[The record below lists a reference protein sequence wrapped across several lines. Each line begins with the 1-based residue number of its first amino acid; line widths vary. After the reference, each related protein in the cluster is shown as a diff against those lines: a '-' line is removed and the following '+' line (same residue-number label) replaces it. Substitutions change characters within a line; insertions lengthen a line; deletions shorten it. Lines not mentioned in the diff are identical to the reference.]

1 MKKVKYRVGRGDPAC
16 FLPEGAMVDCYLV
29 YLGNCDDG
37 LLFMPANAK
46 YTYRGKT
53 KKDDNV
59 PFIFLGRE
67 AFETEFWVYN
77 SNGIVTLEYKTLDKN
92 KV

>member
-1 MKKVKYRVGRGDPAC
+1 
-16 FLPEGAMVDCYLV
+16 
-29 YLGNCDDG
+29 
-37 LLFMPANAK
+37 MPANAK